1 MKFNHHFLKVHLK
14 TIEFDLSGQ
23 NIIDYLFLN
32 IMQGIVT
39 LKNENKVGKI
49 HFFHPKG
56 NSLPTEIIKSIV
68 DCLEKAEKDPDINVV
83 ILESGGHGAFCSG
96 ASLSELKSIRNI
108 ETGTAFFMGFAKL
121 LNTIRK
127 MSKFI
132 LARVH
137 GKVVGGGVGLVSA
150 CDYTFATEK
159 ASIKLSELSIGLGP
173 YVIEPALTRKIGNT
187 AFTQLSIDSSNWKS
201 ANWGTEKGLY
211 AHLSPDIDGMDK
223 ALNQKAELIASY
235 TSEAC
240 SQLRKLHWKNTQ
252 HWETK
257 LPENAKI
264 TAQLALSDYS
274 QNFMRSIK

>member
-1 MKFNHHFLKVHLK
+1 
-14 TIEFDLSGQ
+14 
-23 NIIDYLFLN
+23 
-32 IMQGIVT
+32 MQGIVT

-56 NSLPTEIIKSIV
+56 NCLPTEIIKSIV
-68 DCLEKAEKDPDINVV
+68 DCLHKAEKDPDINVV
-83 ILESGGHGAFCSG
+83 ILESGGQGAFCSG
-96 ASLSELKSIRNI
+96 ASLSEIKAIRNI

-173 YVIEPALTRKIGNT
+173 YVIEPAVSRKIGNT
-187 AFTQLSIDSSNWKS
+187 AFTQLSIDSSNWKNAS
-201 ANWGTEKGLY
+201 WGMEKGLY
-211 AHLSPDIDGMDK
+211 AHISPDIVSMDE
-223 ALNQKAELIASY
+223 ALNQNCLLY
-235 TSEAC
+235 TSP
-240 SQLRKLHWKNTQ
+240 SPRDRT
-252 HWETK
+252 
-257 LPENAKI
+257 
-264 TAQLALSDYS
+264 
-274 QNFMRSIK
+274 RSRMPSSA

>member
-1 MKFNHHFLKVHLK
+1 
-14 TIEFDLSGQ
+14 
-23 NIIDYLFLN
+23 
-32 IMQGIVT
+32 MQGVVT

-56 NSLPTEIIKSIV
+56 NCLPTEIIKSIV
-68 DCLEKAEKDPDINVV
+68 DCLNQAEKDPDINVI
-83 ILESGGHGAFCSG
+83 ILESGGSSSFCSG

-108 ETGTAFFMGFAKL
+108 ETGTTFFMGFAKL

-150 CDYTFATEK
+150 CDYAFATEK

-201 ANWGTEKGLY
+201 ASWGIEKGIY
-211 AHLSPDIDGMDK
+211 AHLSPDIVEMDK
-223 ALNQKAELIASY
+223 ALNQKAQLIASY
-235 TSEAC
+235 TLEAC

-252 HWETK
+252 HWETELSK
-257 LPENAKI
+257 NAKI

-274 QNFMRSIK
+274 QNFLKSIK

>member
-23 NIIDYLFLN
+23 NKIDCLFLI

-39 LKNENKVGKI
+39 LKNVNKVGKI

-56 NSLPTEIIKSIV
+56 NSLPTEIINSIV
-68 DCLEKAEKDPDINVV
+68 NCLDKAEKDPDINVV

-108 ETGTAFFMGFAKL
+108 EAGTTFFMGFAKL

-201 ANWGTEKGLY
+201 ANWGMEKGLY

-223 ALNQKAELIASY
+223 ALNQKAQLIASY

>member
-1 MKFNHHFLKVHLK
+1 
-14 TIEFDLSGQ
+14 
-23 NIIDYLFLN
+23 
-32 IMQGIVT
+32 MQGIVT
-39 LKNENKVGKI
+39 LKNENKVGKV

-56 NSLPTEIIKSIV
+56 NCLPSEIIRSII
-68 DCLEKAEKDPDINVV
+68 DCLNQAEKNPDINVV
-83 ILESGGHGAFCSG
+83 ILESGGHSAFCSG
-96 ASLSELKSIRNI
+96 ASLSELKSINNI

-150 CDYTFATEK
+150 CDYAFATEN

-201 ANWGTEKGLY
+201 ANWGIEKGLY
-211 AHLSPDIDGMDK
+211 AHLSPDIDSMDK
-223 ALNQKAELIASY
+223 ALNQKAQLIASY

-252 HWETK
+252 HWETQ

-264 TAQLALSDYS
+264 TAHLALSDYS
-274 QNFMRSIK
+274 QNFMKSIK

>member
-1 MKFNHHFLKVHLK
+1 MKFNHHFKKVHQK
-14 TIEFDLSGQ
+14 TFEFNLSGQ
-23 NIIDYLFLN
+23 NKIDWLFLN

-56 NSLPTEIIKSIV
+56 NCLPTEIIKSIV
-68 DCLEKAEKDPDINVV
+68 DCLNQAEKDPDINVV
-83 ILESGGHGAFCSG
+83 ILESGGSSSFCSG
-96 ASLSELKSIRNI
+96 ASLSELKSIKNI
-108 ETGTAFFMGFAKL
+108 EMGTTFFMGFAKL

-137 GKVVGGGVGLVSA
+137 GKVVGGGVGIVSA
-150 CDYTFATEK
+150 CDYAFATK
-159 ASIKLSELSIGLGP
+159 NASIKLSELSIGLGP

-187 AFTQLSIDSSNWKS
+187 AFTQLSIDSSIEKS
-201 ANWGTEKGLY
+201 ANWGIEKGIF
-211 AHLSPDIDGMDK
+211 AHLSPDIDEMDK
-223 ALNQKAELIASY
+223 ALNQKAQLIASY
-235 TSEAC
+235 TLEAC

-252 HWETK
+252 HWETELFK
-257 LPENAKI
+257 NAKI

-274 QNFMRSIK
+274 QNFLKSIK